1 MRTVMGVLVVGI
13 VNTLMQS
20 DAESNTAPKC

>member
-13 VNTLMQS
+13 VNTMMQS
-20 DAESNTAPKC
+20 DAESNTATKA